1 MNKQDTENVLN
12 IVNASYPQYLKHMT
26 PIERKTQLAVWHDL
40 LRDYD
45 KGDVLAAVRKHVETS
60 KYPPSIA
67 DIREKLKLIGRIKS
81 ARTTLA
87 DNAKLLTSAQRD
99 SLTAYKSE
107 LAKIETEIA
116 HLEDKSYENIKDL
129 RLKQHELK
137 YSIELLQE
145 EELRLQR
152 NAEKELEKAER
163 AWRA

>member
-12 IVNASYPQYLKHMT
+12 IVNVAYPQYLKHMT
-26 PIERKTQLAVWHDL
+26 PIERKTQLSVWYDL
-40 LRDYD
+40 LRNYA
-45 KGDVLAAVRKHVETS
+45 KEDVVVAVRKHIEIN

-67 DIREKLKLIGRIKS
+67 DIREKLKLMGRIKS

-87 DNAKLLTSAQRD
+87 DNAKLLTSTQRD

-116 HLEDKSYENIKDL
+116 HLEDKSHENIRDL
-129 RLKQHELK
+129 RLRQHELK
-137 YSIELLQE
+137 CSIELLQE
-145 EELRLQR
+145 EESRLQR